1 MNQQKLRSATSWV
14 QEGDVN
20 RKFTNPMT
28 NWESLT
34 VAQLKE
40 ECNIRGLKIGG
51 KKADLVARL
60 GDYSTQNDVLEA
72 EIADDFEPSGGEGI
86 VERIKQLPVSILA
99 VIGIMLIGTMGGAV
113 LYGEDLVEWI
123 QGEPD
128 YQLIEFDSTSAR
140 GYAQSLV
147 DLGHPEWE
155 GRMSGT
161 IEEHNTA
168 EFIKANFS
176 SMGIPSTI
184 EDFDVPMFVI
194 DEEPELGICQAG
206 DVGETFPAFACGATD
221 INADFI
227 NFEHRSDFVLQGY
240 SGSSFIRY
248 VDDIDV
254 VDLGTGNETAD
265 WTSGAGAVVLIHMT
279 EETESNTALFKRAS
293 ENDVEGL
300 ILINERQNCDDLVS
314 GDCVPY
320 FKTVDISAIDNI
332 PINMGFIMVSQ
343 SVGQT
348 LIDNVINQDGR
359 LQFMTYVEN
368 AGEATVKVPCGIIQG
383 ESDSLIIIGAHHDT
397 VYMAQG
403 AVDDSSGTA
412 TVLEMAR
419 QFGLIESQMG
429 KPKHTIYFCT
439 WGGEEEGLFGSTAW
453 VDKHRNNLYENLRL
467 YINLDMNHVDAER
480 NSGVTLVGNDKS
492 EVNHIRGISKKF
504 QQQYPELADRYNI
517 EVRKLANTEMP
528 NNSDHAPF
536 VYNIDEDD
544 SDGKQYGRAV
554 VCYGSGSE
562 EYHTYLDNMDRFN
575 EESLAVSGII
585 YGSLVYYLAYGD

>member
-1 MNQQKLRSATSWV
+1 
-14 QEGDVN
+14 
-20 RKFTNPMT
+20 MT
-28 NWESLT
+28 NWDSLT

-40 ECNIRGLKIGG
+40 ECKKRGLASGG
-51 KKADLVARL
+51 KKAELVARL
-60 GDYSTQNDVLEA
+60 EDYSTEDAVLDA
-72 EIADDFEPSGGEGI
+72 EMVDDSVSFSTQLI
-86 VERIKQLPVSILA
+86 IQRAKQLPVSVLA
-99 VIGIMLIGTMGGAV
+99 VIGIVLIGTMGGAV
-113 LYGEDLVEWI
+113 LYGDDVIDWI

-128 YQLIEFDSTSAR
+128 YQLIEFDPTSAR
-140 GYAQSLV
+140 GFAQSLV

-161 IEEHNTA
+161 VEEHNTA
-168 EFIKANFS
+168 EFIKSNFTT
-176 SMGIPSTI
+176 MGIPSTV

-194 DEEPELGICQAG
+194 DEEPELGICHAG
-206 DVGETFPAFACGATD
+206 DVGQTFPAFACGETD
-221 INADFI
+221 VNADFI
-227 NFEHRSDFVLQGY
+227 NFNHRSDFVLQGY
-240 SGSSFIRY
+240 SGSAFIRY
-248 VDDIDV
+248 VDNIDV
-254 VDLGTGNETAD
+254 IDLGTGNESAD
-265 WTSGAGAVVLIHMT
+265 WASAAGAVVLIHMT
-279 EETESNTALFKRAS
+279 DETESNTPLFKRAS

-320 FKTVDISAIDNI
+320 FKSVDISSIDNI
-332 PINMGFIMVSQ
+332 PIDMGFIMVSK

-348 LIDNVINQDGR
+348 IIDNVINQDGR
-359 LQFMTYVEN
+359 LQFLTYVEN

-403 AVDDSSGTA
+403 AVDDTSGTA

-429 KPKHTIYFCT
+429 TPKHTIYFCT

-480 NSGVTLVGNDKS
+480 NSGVTLFGNHNTD
-492 EVNHIRGISKKF
+492 VNHIRGISEKF
-504 QQQYPELADRYNI
+504 KQQYPELADRYNI
-517 EVRKLANTEMP
+517 EVRKLGNTDMP
-528 NNSDHAPF
+528 YNSDHAPF
-536 VYNIDEDD
+536 VYNIDEDEA
-544 SDGKQYGRAV
+544 DGKQYGRAV
-554 VCYGSGSE
+554 VCYGSGSS

-585 YGSLVYYLAYGD
+585 YGSLVYYLDYVD

>member
-1 MNQQKLRSATSWV
+1 
-14 QEGDVN
+14 
-20 RKFTNPMT
+20 MT

-40 ECNIRGLKIGG
+40 ECKSRGLSVGG
-51 KKADLVARL
+51 KKADLVSRIEEHAI
-60 GDYSTQNDVLEA
+60 SNDFLEA
-72 EIADDFEPSGGEGI
+72 EITEDSAMQSGRSMIGR
-86 VERIKQLPVSILA
+86 VKQLPVSVLA
-99 VIGIMLIGTMGGAV
+99 VIGIMLLGTMGGAL
-113 LYGEDLVEWI
+113 LYGDDVIEWI

-128 YQLIEFDSTSAR
+128 YQLIEFDATSAR

-168 EFIKANFS
+168 DFIKANFT
-176 SMGIPSTI
+176 SMGIPSTL

-194 DEEPELGICQAG
+194 DDEPELGICHAG
-206 DVGETFPAFACGATD
+206 DIGQTLPAFACGATD
-221 INADFI
+221 VNADFI
-227 NFEHRSDFVLQGY
+227 TFEHRSDFVLQGY

-254 VDLGTGNETAD
+254 VDLGTGNESAD
-265 WTSGAGAVVLIHMT
+265 WATGAGSVVLVHMT
-279 EETESNTALFKRAS
+279 QDTESNTALFKRAS

-300 ILINERQNCDDLVS
+300 ILINERRNCDDLVS
-314 GDCVPY
+314 GDCIPY
-320 FKTVDISAIDNI
+320 FKSVDISAIDNI

-343 SVGQT
+343 SVGQVI
-348 LIDNVINQDGR
+348 IDNVINQDGR

-368 AGEATVKVPCGIIQG
+368 AGEATIKVPCGIIQG
-383 ESDSLIIIGAHHDT
+383 ESDSMIIIGEHHDT
-397 VYMAQG
+397 VYMSQG

-419 QFGLIESQMG
+419 QFGLIESQLG
-429 KPKHTIYFCT
+429 TPKHTIYFCT

-453 VDKHRNNLYENLRL
+453 VDKHRNNLYDNLRL

-480 NSGVTLVGNDKS
+480 NSGVTLFGNHNTDVS
-492 EVNHIRGISKKF
+492 HIRGISEKF
-504 QQQYPELADRYNI
+504 KQEYPVLADRYNI
-517 EVRKLANTEMP
+517 QVRKLDDTEMP
-528 NNSDHAPF
+528 YNSDHAPF
-536 VYNIDEDD
+536 VYNIDEDN

-554 VCYGSGSE
+554 VCYGSGSM

>member
-1 MNQQKLRSATSWV
+1 
-14 QEGDVN
+14 
-20 RKFTNPMT
+20 MT
-28 NWESLT
+28 NWQSLT

-40 ECNIRGLKIGG
+40 ECKSRGLSVGG
-51 KKADLVARL
+51 KKADLVSRIEEHAI
-60 GDYSTQNDVLEA
+60 SNDFLEA
-72 EIADDFEPSGGEGI
+72 EITEDSAMQSGRSMTGR
-86 VERIKQLPVSILA
+86 VKQLPVSVLA
-99 VIGIMLIGTMGGAV
+99 VIGIMLLGTMGGAL
-113 LYGEDLVEWI
+113 LYGDDVIEWI

-128 YQLIEFDSTSAR
+128 YQLIEFDVTSAR

-168 EFIKANFS
+168 DFIKANFT
-176 SMGIPSTI
+176 SMGIPSTL

-194 DEEPELGICQAG
+194 DDEPELGICHAG
-206 DVGETFPAFACGATD
+206 DVGQTLPAFACGATD
-221 INADFI
+221 VNADFI
-227 NFEHRSDFVLQGY
+227 TFEHRSDFVLQGY

-254 VDLGTGNETAD
+254 VDLGTGNESAD
-265 WTSGAGAVVLIHMT
+265 WATGAGSVVLVHMT
-279 EETESNTALFKRAS
+279 QDTESNTALFKRAS

-314 GDCVPY
+314 GDCIPY
-320 FKTVDISAIDNI
+320 FKSVDISAIDNI

-343 SVGQT
+343 SVGQVI
-348 LIDNVINQDGR
+348 IDNVINQDGR

-368 AGEATVKVPCGIIQG
+368 AGEATIKVPCGIIQG
-383 ESDSLIIIGAHHDT
+383 ESDSMIIIGAHHDT
-397 VYMAQG
+397 VYMSQG

-419 QFGLIESQMG
+419 QFGLIESQLG
-429 KPKHTIYFCT
+429 TPKHTIYFCT

-453 VDKHRNNLYENLRL
+453 VDKHRNNLYDNLRL

-480 NSGVTLVGNDKS
+480 NFGVTLFGNHNTDVS
-492 EVNHIRGISKKF
+492 HIRGISEKF
-504 QQQYPELADRYNI
+504 KQEYPELADRYNI
-517 EVRKLANTEMP
+517 QVRKLDDTEMP
-528 NNSDHAPF
+528 YNSDHAPF

-554 VCYGSGSE
+554 VCYGSGSM

>member
-1 MNQQKLRSATSWV
+1 
-14 QEGDVN
+14 
-20 RKFTNPMT
+20 MT

-40 ECNIRGLKIGG
+40 ECKSRGLSVGG
-51 KKADLVARL
+51 KKADLVSRIEEHAI
-60 GDYSTQNDVLEA
+60 SNDFLEA
-72 EIADDFEPSGGEGI
+72 EITEDSAMQSGRSMIGR
-86 VERIKQLPVSILA
+86 VKQLPVSVLA
-99 VIGIMLIGTMGGAV
+99 VIGIMLLGTTGGAL
-113 LYGEDLVEWI
+113 LYGDDVIEWI

-128 YQLIEFDSTSAR
+128 YQLIEFDATSAR
-140 GYAQSLV
+140 GFAQSLV

-168 EFIKANFS
+168 DFIKANFT
-176 SMGIPSTI
+176 SMGIPSTL

-194 DEEPELGICQAG
+194 DDEPELGICHAG
-206 DVGETFPAFACGATD
+206 DIGQTLPAFACGATD
-221 INADFI
+221 VNADFI
-227 NFEHRSDFVLQGY
+227 TFEHRSDFVLQGY

-254 VDLGTGNETAD
+254 VDLGTGNESAD
-265 WTSGAGAVVLIHMT
+265 WATGAGSVVLVHMT
-279 EETESNTALFKRAS
+279 QDTESNTALFKRAS

-314 GDCVPY
+314 GDCIPY
-320 FKTVDISAIDNI
+320 FKSVDISAIDNI

-343 SVGQT
+343 SVGQVI
-348 LIDNVINQDGR
+348 IDNVINQDGR

-368 AGEATVKVPCGIIQG
+368 AGEATIKVPCGIIQG
-383 ESDSLIIIGAHHDT
+383 ESDSMIIIGAHHDT
-397 VYMAQG
+397 VYMSQG

-419 QFGLIESQMG
+419 QFGLIESQLG
-429 KPKHTIYFCT
+429 TPKHTIYFCT

-453 VDKHRNNLYENLRL
+453 VDKHRNNLYDNLRL

-480 NSGVTLVGNDKS
+480 NSGVTLFGNHNTDVS
-492 EVNHIRGISKKF
+492 HIRGISEKF
-504 QQQYPELADRYNI
+504 KQEYPELADRYNI
-517 EVRKLANTEMP
+517 QVRKLDDKEMP
-528 NNSDHAPF
+528 YNSDHAPF

-554 VCYGSGSE
+554 VCYGSGSM

>member
-1 MNQQKLRSATSWV
+1 MNLR
-14 QEGDVN
+14 
-20 RKFTNPMT
+20 NPMT
-28 NWESLT
+28 NWGSLT

-40 ECNIRGLKIGG
+40 ECKNRGLAVGG
-51 KKADLVARL
+51 KKVDLVARL
-60 GDYSTQNDVLEA
+60 EGFSAQDGVLDA
-72 EIADDFEPSGGEGI
+72 EMVDDSGSFSRQGF
-86 VERIKQLPVSILA
+86 VERLKQLPVSVLA
-99 VIGIMLIGTMGGAV
+99 VIGIMLIGTMGSAV
-113 LYGEDLVEWI
+113 LYGDDVIDWI

-128 YQLIEFDSTSAR
+128 YQLIDFNSTSAR
-140 GYAQSLV
+140 GFAESLV

-168 EFIKANFS
+168 EFIKSNFS

-194 DEEPELGICQAG
+194 DEEPELGICHAG
-206 DVGETFPAFACGATD
+206 DVGETFPAFACGTTD

-240 SGSSFIRY
+240 SGSAFIRY

-254 VDLGTGNETAD
+254 VDMGNGNESAD
-265 WTSGAGAVVLIHMT
+265 WASGAGAVVLIHMT

-300 ILINERQNCDDLVS
+300 ILINERQNCDNLVS

-320 FKTVDISAIDNI
+320 FKSVDISAIDNI
-332 PINMGFIMVSQ
+332 PINMGFIMVSK
-343 SVGQT
+343 SVGET
-348 LIDNVINQDGR
+348 IIDNVINQDGR
-359 LQFMTYVEN
+359 LELLTYVEN
-368 AGEATVKVPCGIIQG
+368 TGEATVKVPCGIIQG

-403 AVDDSSGTA
+403 AVDDTSGTA

-429 KPKHTIYFCT
+429 TPKHTIYFCT

-453 VDKHRNNLYENLRL
+453 VDKHRKNLYENLLL

-480 NSGVTLVGNDKS
+480 NSGVTLFGNHNTD
-492 EVNHIRGISKKF
+492 VNHIRGISDKF
-504 QQQYPELADRYNI
+504 KQQHPELADRYNI
-517 EVRKLANTEMP
+517 EIRKLGNTEMP
-528 NNSDHAPF
+528 YNSDHAPF

-544 SDGKQYGRAV
+544 SDGKKYGKAV

-562 EYHTYLDNMDRFN
+562 EYHTYLDNMNRFN
-575 EESLAVSGII
+575 EESLAISGII
-585 YGSLVYYLAYGD
+585 YGSLVYYLAYGG

>member
-1 MNQQKLRSATSWV
+1 
-14 QEGDVN
+14 
-20 RKFTNPMT
+20 MT
-28 NWESLT
+28 NWQSLT

-40 ECNIRGLKIGG
+40 ECKSRGLSVGG
-51 KKADLVARL
+51 KKADLVSRIEEHAI
-60 GDYSTQNDVLEA
+60 SNDFLEA
-72 EIADDFEPSGGEGI
+72 EITEDSAMQSGRSMIGR
-86 VERIKQLPVSILA
+86 VKQLPVSVLA
-99 VIGIMLIGTMGGAV
+99 VIGIMLLGTMGGAL
-113 LYGEDLVEWI
+113 LYGDDVIEWI

-128 YQLIEFDSTSAR
+128 YQLIEFDATSAR
-140 GYAQSLV
+140 GFAQSLV

-168 EFIKANFS
+168 DFIKANFT
-176 SMGIPSTI
+176 SMGIPSTL

-194 DEEPELGICQAG
+194 DDEPELGICHAG
-206 DVGETFPAFACGATD
+206 DVGQTLPAFACGATD
-221 INADFI
+221 VNADFI
-227 NFEHRSDFVLQGY
+227 TFEHRSDFVLQGY

-254 VDLGTGNETAD
+254 VDLGTGNESAD
-265 WTSGAGAVVLIHMT
+265 WATGAGSVVLVHMT
-279 EETESNTALFKRAS
+279 QDTESNTALFKRAS

-300 ILINERQNCDDLVS
+300 ILINERQNCDELVS
-314 GDCVPY
+314 GDCIPY
-320 FKTVDISAIDNI
+320 FKSVDISAIDNI

-343 SVGQT
+343 SVGQVI
-348 LIDNVINQDGR
+348 IDNVINQDGR

-368 AGEATVKVPCGIIQG
+368 AGEATIKVPCGIIQG
-383 ESDSLIIIGAHHDT
+383 ESDSMIIIGAHHDT
-397 VYMAQG
+397 VYMSQG

-419 QFGLIESQMG
+419 QFGLIESQLG
-429 KPKHTIYFCT
+429 TPKHTIYFCT

-453 VDKHRNNLYENLRL
+453 VDKHRNNLYDNLRL

-480 NSGVTLVGNDKS
+480 NSGVTLFGNHNTDVS
-492 EVNHIRGISKKF
+492 HIRGISEKF
-504 QQQYPELADRYNI
+504 KQEYPELADRYNI
-517 EVRKLANTEMP
+517 QVRKLDDTEMP
-528 NNSDHAPF
+528 YNSDHAPF

-554 VCYGSGSE
+554 VCYGSGSM

>member
-1 MNQQKLRSATSWV
+1 
-14 QEGDVN
+14 
-20 RKFTNPMT
+20 MT

-40 ECNIRGLKIGG
+40 ECKSRGLSVGG
-51 KKADLVARL
+51 KKADLVSRIEEHTI
-60 GDYSTQNDVLEA
+60 SNDFLEA
-72 EIADDFEPSGGEGI
+72 EITKDSAMQSGRSMIGR
-86 VERIKQLPVSILA
+86 VKQLPVSVLA
-99 VIGIMLIGTMGGAV
+99 VIGIMLLGTMGGGL
-113 LYGEDLVEWI
+113 LYGDDINEWI

-128 YQLIEFDSTSAR
+128 YQLIEFDAMSAR

-168 EFIKANFS
+168 DFIKANFT
-176 SMGIPSTI
+176 SMGIPSTL

-194 DEEPELGICQAG
+194 DDEPELGICHAG
-206 DVGETFPAFACGATD
+206 DVGQTLPAFACGATD
-221 INADFI
+221 VNADFI
-227 NFEHRSDFVLQGY
+227 TFEHRSDFVLQGY

-254 VDLGTGNETAD
+254 VDLGIGNESAD
-265 WTSGAGAVVLIHMT
+265 WATGAGSVVLVHMT
-279 EETESNTALFKRAS
+279 QDTESNTALFKRAS

-314 GDCVPY
+314 GDCIPY
-320 FKTVDISAIDNI
+320 FKSVDISAIDNI
-332 PINMGFIMVSQ
+332 PINLGFIMVSQ
-343 SVGQT
+343 SVGQVI
-348 LIDNVINQDGR
+348 IDNVINQDGR

-368 AGEATVKVPCGIIQG
+368 AGEATIKVPCGIIQG
-383 ESDSLIIIGAHHDT
+383 ESDSMIIIGAHHDT
-397 VYMAQG
+397 VYMSQG

-419 QFGLIESQMG
+419 QFGLIESQLG
-429 KPKHTIYFCT
+429 TPKHTIYFCT

-453 VDKHRNNLYENLRL
+453 VDKHRNNLYDNLRL

-480 NSGVTLVGNDKS
+480 NSGVTLFGNHNTDVS
-492 EVNHIRGISKKF
+492 HIRGISEKF
-504 QQQYPELADRYNI
+504 KQEYPELADRYNI
-517 EVRKLANTEMP
+517 QVRKLDDTEMP
-528 NNSDHAPF
+528 YNSDHAPF

-544 SDGKQYGRAV
+544 SDGQQYGRAV
-554 VCYGSGSE
+554 VCYGSGSM

>member
-1 MNQQKLRSATSWV
+1 
-14 QEGDVN
+14 
-20 RKFTNPMT
+20 MT

-34 VAQLKE
+34 VAQLKQ
-40 ECNIRGLKIGG
+40 ECKSRGLSVGG
-51 KKADLVARL
+51 KKTDLVARL
-60 GDYSTQNDVLEA
+60 EEHTIPNDVLDA
-72 EIADDFEPSGGEGI
+72 EIADDSSPHNTRSILGR
-86 VERIKQLPVSILA
+86 VKQLPVSVLA
-99 VIGIMLIGTMGGAV
+99 VIGIMLIGTMGGGL
-113 LYGEDLVEWI
+113 LYGDDVIDWI

-128 YQLIEFDSTSAR
+128 YQLIEFDPTSAR

-147 DLGHPEWE
+147 NLGHPEWE

-168 EFIKANFS
+168 DFIKANFT

-194 DEEPELGICQAG
+194 DDEPELGICHAG
-206 DVGETFPAFACGATD
+206 DVGQTLPAFACGATD
-221 INADFI
+221 VNADFI

-254 VDLGTGNETAD
+254 VDLGTGNESAD
-265 WTSGAGAVVLIHMT
+265 WNTGAGSVVLIHMT

-300 ILINERQNCDDLVS
+300 ILINERQNCDELVS
-314 GDCVPY
+314 GDCIPY
-320 FKTVDISAIDNI
+320 FKSVDISTINNI
-332 PINMGFIMVSQ
+332 PIDMGFIMVSQ
-343 SVGQT
+343 SVGEII
-348 LIDNVINQDGR
+348 IDNVINQDGR

-429 KPKHTIYFCT
+429 TPKHTIYFCT

-480 NSGVTLVGNDKS
+480 NSGVTLFGNHNTDVS
-492 EVNHIRGISKKF
+492 HIRGISEKF
-504 QQQYPELADRYNI
+504 KQQYPDLANRYKI
-517 EVRKLANTEMP
+517 QVRKLDDTDMP
-528 NNSDHAPF
+528 YNSDHAPF
-536 VYNIDEDD
+536 VYNIDEDE

-554 VCYGSGSE
+554 VCYGSGST

>member
-1 MNQQKLRSATSWV
+1 
-14 QEGDVN
+14 
-20 RKFTNPMT
+20 MT

-40 ECNIRGLKIGG
+40 ECKSRGLSVGG
-51 KKADLVARL
+51 KKADLVSRIEEHAI
-60 GDYSTQNDVLEA
+60 SNDFLEA
-72 EIADDFEPSGGEGI
+72 EITEDSAMQSGRSMIGR
-86 VERIKQLPVSILA
+86 VKQLPVSVLA
-99 VIGIMLIGTMGGAV
+99 VIGIMLLGTMGGAL
-113 LYGEDLVEWI
+113 LYGDDVIEWI

-128 YQLIEFDSTSAR
+128 YQLIEFDATSAR

-168 EFIKANFS
+168 DFIKANFT
-176 SMGIPSTI
+176 SMGIPSTL

-194 DEEPELGICQAG
+194 DDEPELGICHAG
-206 DVGETFPAFACGATD
+206 DIGQTLPAFACGATD
-221 INADFI
+221 VNADFI
-227 NFEHRSDFVLQGY
+227 TFEHRSDFVLQGY

-254 VDLGTGNETAD
+254 VDLGTGNESAD
-265 WTSGAGAVVLIHMT
+265 WDTGAGSVVLVHMT
-279 EETESNTALFKRAS
+279 QDTESNTALFKRAS

-300 ILINERQNCDDLVS
+300 ILINEKQNCDDLVS
-314 GDCVPY
+314 GDCIPY
-320 FKTVDISAIDNI
+320 FKSVDISAIDNI

-343 SVGQT
+343 SVGQVI
-348 LIDNVINQDGR
+348 IDNVINQDGR

-368 AGEATVKVPCGIIQG
+368 AGEATIKVPCGIIQG
-383 ESDSLIIIGAHHDT
+383 ESDSMIIIGAHHDT
-397 VYMAQG
+397 VYMSQG

-419 QFGLIESQMG
+419 QFGLIESQLG
-429 KPKHTIYFCT
+429 TPKHTIYFCT

-453 VDKHRNNLYENLRL
+453 VDKHRNNLYDNLRL

-480 NSGVTLVGNDKS
+480 NSGVTLFGNHNTDVS
-492 EVNHIRGISKKF
+492 HIRGISEKF
-504 QQQYPELADRYNI
+504 KQEYPELADRYNI
-517 EVRKLANTEMP
+517 QVRKLDDTEMP
-528 NNSDHAPF
+528 YNSDHAPF
-536 VYNIDEDD
+536 VYNIDEDN

-554 VCYGSGSE
+554 VCYGSGSM

>member
-1 MNQQKLRSATSWV
+1 
-14 QEGDVN
+14 
-20 RKFTNPMT
+20 MT
-28 NWESLT
+28 NWDSLH

-40 ECNIRGLKIGG
+40 ECKKRGLASGG
-51 KKADLVARL
+51 KKAELVARL
-60 GDYSTQNDVLEA
+60 EDYSTEDAVLDA
-72 EIADDFEPSGGEGI
+72 EMVDDSVSFSTQLI
-86 VERIKQLPVSILA
+86 IQRAKQLPVSVLA
-99 VIGIMLIGTMGGAV
+99 VIGIVLIGTMGGAV
-113 LYGEDLVEWI
+113 LYGDDVIDWI

-128 YQLIEFDSTSAR
+128 YQLIEFDPTSAR
-140 GYAQSLV
+140 GFAQSLV

-161 IEEHNTA
+161 VEEHNTA
-168 EFIKANFS
+168 EFIKSNFTT
-176 SMGIPSTI
+176 MGIPSTV

-194 DEEPELGICQAG
+194 DEEPELGICHAG
-206 DVGETFPAFACGATD
+206 DVGQTFPAFACGATD
-221 INADFI
+221 VNADFI
-227 NFEHRSDFVLQGY
+227 NFNHRSDVVLQGY
-240 SGSSFIRY
+240 SGSAFIRY
-248 VDDIDV
+248 VDNIDV
-254 VDLGTGNETAD
+254 IDLGTGNESAD
-265 WTSGAGAVVLIHMT
+265 WASAAGAVVLIHMT
-279 EETESNTALFKRAS
+279 DETESNTPLFKRAS

-320 FKTVDISAIDNI
+320 FKSVDISSIDNI
-332 PINMGFIMVSQ
+332 PIDMGFIMVSK

-348 LIDNVINQDGR
+348 IIDNVINQDGR
-359 LQFMTYVEN
+359 LQFLTYVEN

-403 AVDDSSGTA
+403 AVDDTSGTA

-429 KPKHTIYFCT
+429 TPKHTIYFCT

-480 NSGVTLVGNDKS
+480 NSGVTLFGNHNTD
-492 EVNHIRGISKKF
+492 VNHIRGISEKF
-504 QQQYPELADRYNI
+504 KQQYPELADRYNI
-517 EVRKLANTEMP
+517 EVRKLGNTDMP
-528 NNSDHAPF
+528 YNSDHAPF
-536 VYNIDEDD
+536 VYNIDEDEA
-544 SDGKQYGRAV
+544 DGKQYGRAV
-554 VCYGSGSE
+554 VCYGSGSS

>member
-1 MNQQKLRSATSWV
+1 
-14 QEGDVN
+14 
-20 RKFTNPMT
+20 MT

-40 ECNIRGLKIGG
+40 ECKSRGLSVGG
-51 KKADLVARL
+51 KKADLVSRIEEHAI
-60 GDYSTQNDVLEA
+60 SNDILEA
-72 EIADDFEPSGGEGI
+72 EITEDSAMQSGRSMIGR
-86 VERIKQLPVSILA
+86 VKQLPVSVLA
-99 VIGIMLIGTMGGAV
+99 VIGIMLLGTMGGAL
-113 LYGEDLVEWI
+113 LYGDDVIEWI

-128 YQLIEFDSTSAR
+128 YQLIEFDTTSAR

-168 EFIKANFS
+168 DFIKANFT
-176 SMGIPSTI
+176 SMGIPSTL

-194 DEEPELGICQAG
+194 DDEPELGICHAG
-206 DVGETFPAFACGATD
+206 DIGQTLPAFACGATD
-221 INADFI
+221 VNADFI
-227 NFEHRSDFVLQGY
+227 TFEHRSDFVLQGY

-254 VDLGTGNETAD
+254 VDLGTGNESAD
-265 WTSGAGAVVLIHMT
+265 WATGAGSVVLVHMT
-279 EETESNTALFKRAS
+279 QDTESNTALFKRAS

-314 GDCVPY
+314 GDCIPY
-320 FKTVDISAIDNI
+320 FKSVDISAIDNI

-343 SVGQT
+343 SVGQVI
-348 LIDNVINQDGR
+348 IDNVINQDGR

-368 AGEATVKVPCGIIQG
+368 AGEATIKVPCGIIQG
-383 ESDSLIIIGAHHDT
+383 ESDSMIIIGAHHDT
-397 VYMAQG
+397 VYMSQG

-419 QFGLIESQMG
+419 QFGLIESQLG
-429 KPKHTIYFCT
+429 TPKHTIYFCT

-453 VDKHRNNLYENLRL
+453 VDKHRNNLYDNLRL

-480 NSGVTLVGNDKS
+480 NSGVTLFGNHNTDVS
-492 EVNHIRGISKKF
+492 HIRGISEKF
-504 QQQYPELADRYNI
+504 KQEYPELADRYNI
-517 EVRKLANTEMP
+517 QVRKLDDTEMP
-528 NNSDHAPF
+528 YNSDHAPF

-554 VCYGSGSE
+554 VCYGSGSM

>member
-1 MNQQKLRSATSWV
+1 
-14 QEGDVN
+14 
-20 RKFTNPMT
+20 MT

-40 ECNIRGLKIGG
+40 ECKSRGLSVGG
-51 KKADLVARL
+51 KKADLVSRIEEHAI
-60 GDYSTQNDVLEA
+60 SNDFLEA
-72 EIADDFEPSGGEGI
+72 EITEDSAMQSGRSMIGR
-86 VERIKQLPVSILA
+86 VKQLPVSVLA
-99 VIGIMLIGTMGGAV
+99 VIGIMLLGTMGGAL
-113 LYGEDLVEWI
+113 LYGDDVIEWI

-128 YQLIEFDSTSAR
+128 YQLIEFDATSAR

-168 EFIKANFS
+168 DFIKANFT
-176 SMGIPSTI
+176 SMGIPSTL

-194 DEEPELGICQAG
+194 DDEPELGICHAG
-206 DVGETFPAFACGATD
+206 DVGQTLPAFACGATD
-221 INADFI
+221 VNADFI
-227 NFEHRSDFVLQGY
+227 TFEHRSDFVLQGY

-254 VDLGTGNETAD
+254 VDLGTGNESAD
-265 WTSGAGAVVLIHMT
+265 WATGAGSVVLVHMT
-279 EETESNTALFKRAS
+279 QDTESNTALFKRAS

-314 GDCVPY
+314 GDCIPY
-320 FKTVDISAIDNI
+320 FKSVDISAIDNI

-343 SVGQT
+343 SVGQVI
-348 LIDNVINQDGR
+348 IDNVINQDGR

-368 AGEATVKVPCGIIQG
+368 AGEATIKVPCGIIQG
-383 ESDSLIIIGAHHDT
+383 ESDSMIIIGAHHDT
-397 VYMAQG
+397 VYMSQG

-419 QFGLIESQMG
+419 QFGLIESQLG
-429 KPKHTIYFCT
+429 TPKHTIYFCT

-453 VDKHRNNLYENLRL
+453 VDKHRNNLYDNLRL

-480 NSGVTLVGNDKS
+480 NSGVTLFGNHNTDVS
-492 EVNHIRGISKKF
+492 HIRGISEKF
-504 QQQYPELADRYNI
+504 KQEYPELADRYNI
-517 EVRKLANTEMP
+517 QVRKLDDTEMP
-528 NNSDHAPF
+528 YNSDHAPF

-554 VCYGSGSE
+554 VCYGSGSM

>member
-1 MNQQKLRSATSWV
+1 
-14 QEGDVN
+14 
-20 RKFTNPMT
+20 MT

-40 ECNIRGLKIGG
+40 ECKSRGLSVGG
-51 KKADLVARL
+51 KKADLVSRIEEHAI
-60 GDYSTQNDVLEA
+60 SNDFLEA
-72 EIADDFEPSGGEGI
+72 EITEDSAMQSGRSMIGR
-86 VERIKQLPVSILA
+86 VKQLPVSVLA
-99 VIGIMLIGTMGGAV
+99 VIGIMLLGTMGGAL
-113 LYGEDLVEWI
+113 LYGDDVIEWI

-128 YQLIEFDSTSAR
+128 YQLIEFDATSAR

-168 EFIKANFS
+168 DFIKANFT
-176 SMGIPSTI
+176 SMGIPSTL

-194 DEEPELGICQAG
+194 DDEPELGICHAG
-206 DVGETFPAFACGATD
+206 DIGQTLPAFACGATD
-221 INADFI
+221 VNADFI
-227 NFEHRSDFVLQGY
+227 TFEHRSDFVLQGY

-254 VDLGTGNETAD
+254 VDLGTGNESAD
-265 WTSGAGAVVLIHMT
+265 WATGAGSVVLVHMT
-279 EETESNTALFKRAS
+279 QDTESNTALFKRAS

-300 ILINERQNCDDLVS
+300 ILINEKQNCDDLVS
-314 GDCVPY
+314 GDCIPY
-320 FKTVDISAIDNI
+320 FKSVDISAIDNI

-343 SVGQT
+343 SVGQVI
-348 LIDNVINQDGR
+348 IDNVINQDGR

-368 AGEATVKVPCGIIQG
+368 AGEATIKVPCGIIQG
-383 ESDSLIIIGAHHDT
+383 ESDSMIIIGAHHDT
-397 VYMAQG
+397 VYMSQG

-419 QFGLIESQMG
+419 QFGLIESQLG
-429 KPKHTIYFCT
+429 TPKHTIYFCT

-453 VDKHRNNLYENLRL
+453 VDKHRNNLYDNLRL

-480 NSGVTLVGNDKS
+480 NSGVTLFGNHNTDVS
-492 EVNHIRGISKKF
+492 HIRGISEKF
-504 QQQYPELADRYNI
+504 KQEYPELADRYNI
-517 EVRKLANTEMP
+517 QVRKLDDTEMP
-528 NNSDHAPF
+528 YNSDHAPF
-536 VYNIDEDD
+536 VYNIDEDE
-544 SDGKQYGRAV
+544 SDGKQYGKAV
-554 VCYGSGSE
+554 VCYGSGSM

>member
-1 MNQQKLRSATSWV
+1 
-14 QEGDVN
+14 
-20 RKFTNPMT
+20 MT

-40 ECNIRGLKIGG
+40 ECKSRGLSVGG
-51 KKADLVARL
+51 KKADLVSRIEEHAI
-60 GDYSTQNDVLEA
+60 SNDFLEA
-72 EIADDFEPSGGEGI
+72 EITEDSAMQSGRSMIGR
-86 VERIKQLPVSILA
+86 VKQLPVSVLA
-99 VIGIMLIGTMGGAV
+99 VIGIMLLGTTGGAL
-113 LYGEDLVEWI
+113 LYGDDVIEWI

-128 YQLIEFDSTSAR
+128 YQLIEFDATSAR
-140 GYAQSLV
+140 GFAQSLV

-168 EFIKANFS
+168 DFIKANFT
-176 SMGIPSTI
+176 SMGIPSTL

-194 DEEPELGICQAG
+194 DDEPELSICHAG
-206 DVGETFPAFACGATD
+206 DVGQTLPAFACGATD
-221 INADFI
+221 VNADFI
-227 NFEHRSDFVLQGY
+227 TFEHRSDFVLQGY

-254 VDLGTGNETAD
+254 VDLGTGNESAD
-265 WTSGAGAVVLIHMT
+265 WATGAGSVVLVHMT
-279 EETESNTALFKRAS
+279 QDTESNTALFKRAS

-314 GDCVPY
+314 GDCIPY
-320 FKTVDISAIDNI
+320 FKSVDISAIDNI

-343 SVGQT
+343 SVGQVI
-348 LIDNVINQDGR
+348 IDNVINQDGR

-368 AGEATVKVPCGIIQG
+368 AGEATIKVPCGIIQG
-383 ESDSLIIIGAHHDT
+383 ESDSMIIIGAHHDT
-397 VYMAQG
+397 VYMSQG

-419 QFGLIESQMG
+419 QFGLIESQLG
-429 KPKHTIYFCT
+429 TPKHTIYFCT

-453 VDKHRNNLYENLRL
+453 VDKHRNNLYDNLRL

-480 NSGVTLVGNDKS
+480 NSGVTLFGNHNTDVS
-492 EVNHIRGISKKF
+492 HIRGISEKF
-504 QQQYPELADRYNI
+504 KQEYPELADRYNI
-517 EVRKLANTEMP
+517 QVRKLEDKEMP
-528 NNSDHAPF
+528 YNSDHAPF

-544 SDGKQYGRAV
+544 SDGKKYGRAV
-554 VCYGSGSE
+554 VCYGSGSM

>member
-1 MNQQKLRSATSWV
+1 
-14 QEGDVN
+14 
-20 RKFTNPMT
+20 MT

-34 VAQLKE
+34 VAQLKQ
-40 ECNIRGLKIGG
+40 ECKSRGLSVGG
-51 KKADLVARL
+51 KKTDLVARL
-60 GDYSTQNDVLEA
+60 EEHTIPNDVLDA
-72 EIADDFEPSGGEGI
+72 EIADDSSPHNTRSILGR
-86 VERIKQLPVSILA
+86 VKQLPVSVLA
-99 VIGIMLIGTMGGAV
+99 VIGIMLIGTMGGGL
-113 LYGEDLVEWI
+113 LYGDDVIDWI

-128 YQLIEFDSTSAR
+128 YQLIEFDPTSAR

-147 DLGHPEWE
+147 NLGHPEWE

-168 EFIKANFS
+168 DFIKANFT

-194 DEEPELGICQAG
+194 DDEPELGICHAG
-206 DVGETFPAFACGATD
+206 DVGQTLPAFACGATD
-221 INADFI
+221 VNADFI

-254 VDLGTGNETAD
+254 VDLGTGNESAD
-265 WTSGAGAVVLIHMT
+265 WNTGAGSVVLIHMT

-300 ILINERQNCDDLVS
+300 ILINERQNCDELVS
-314 GDCVPY
+314 GDCIPY
-320 FKTVDISAIDNI
+320 FKSVDISTINNI
-332 PINMGFIMVSQ
+332 PIDMGFIMVSQ
-343 SVGQT
+343 SVGEII
-348 LIDNVINQDGR
+348 IDNVINQDGR

-429 KPKHTIYFCT
+429 TPKHTIYFCT
-439 WGGEEEGLFGSTAW
+439 WGGEEEGLFGSSAW
-453 VDKHRNNLYENLRL
+453 VTKHRNNLYENLRL

-480 NSGVTLVGNDKS
+480 NSGVTLFGNHNTDVS
-492 EVNHIRGISKKF
+492 HIRGISEKF
-504 QQQYPELADRYNI
+504 KQQYPD
-517 EVRKLANTEMP
+517 LANRYKIQVRELDDTDMP
-528 NNSDHAPF
+528 YNSDHAPF
-536 VYNIDEDD
+536 VYNIDEDE

-554 VCYGSGSE
+554 VCYGSGST

>member
-1 MNQQKLRSATSWV
+1 
-14 QEGDVN
+14 
-20 RKFTNPMT
+20 MT
-28 NWESLT
+28 NWDSLT

-40 ECNIRGLKIGG
+40 ECKKRGLASGG
-51 KKADLVARL
+51 KKAELVARL
-60 GDYSTQNDVLEA
+60 EDYSTEDAVLDA
-72 EIADDFEPSGGEGI
+72 EMVDDSVSFSTQLI
-86 VERIKQLPVSILA
+86 IQRAKQLPVSVLA
-99 VIGIMLIGTMGGAV
+99 VIGIVLIGTMGGAV
-113 LYGEDLVEWI
+113 LYGDDVIDWI

-128 YQLIEFDSTSAR
+128 YQLIEFDPTSAR
-140 GYAQSLV
+140 GFAQSLV

-161 IEEHNTA
+161 VEEHNTA
-168 EFIKANFS
+168 EFIKSNFTT
-176 SMGIPSTI
+176 MGIPSTV

-194 DEEPELGICQAG
+194 DEEPELGICHAG
-206 DVGETFPAFACGATD
+206 DVGQTFPAFACGATD
-221 INADFI
+221 VNADFI
-227 NFEHRSDFVLQGY
+227 NFNHRSDFVLQGY
-240 SGSSFIRY
+240 SGSAFIRY
-248 VDDIDV
+248 VDNIDV
-254 VDLGTGNETAD
+254 IDLGTGNESAD
-265 WTSGAGAVVLIHMT
+265 WASAAGAVVLIHMT
-279 EETESNTALFKRAS
+279 DETESNTPLFKRAS

-320 FKTVDISAIDNI
+320 FKSVDISSIDNI
-332 PINMGFIMVSQ
+332 PIDMGFIMVSK

-348 LIDNVINQDGR
+348 IIDNVINQDGR
-359 LQFMTYVEN
+359 LQFLTYVEN

-403 AVDDSSGTA
+403 AVDDTSGTA

-429 KPKHTIYFCT
+429 TPKHTIYFCT

-480 NSGVTLVGNDKS
+480 NSGVTLFGNHNTD
-492 EVNHIRGISKKF
+492 VNHIRGISEKF
-504 QQQYPELADRYNI
+504 KQQYPELADRYNI
-517 EVRKLANTEMP
+517 EVRKLGNTDMP
-528 NNSDHAPF
+528 YNSDHAPF
-536 VYNIDEDD
+536 VYNIDEDEA
-544 SDGKQYGRAV
+544 DGKQYGRAV
-554 VCYGSGSE
+554 VCYGSGSS
-562 EYHTYLDNMDRFN
+562 EYHIYLDNMDRFN

-585 YGSLVYYLAYGD
+585 YGSLVCYLAYGD

>member
-1 MNQQKLRSATSWV
+1 
-14 QEGDVN
+14 
-20 RKFTNPMT
+20 MT

-34 VAQLKE
+34 VAQLKQ
-40 ECNIRGLKIGG
+40 ECKSRGLSVGG
-51 KKADLVARL
+51 KKTDLVARL
-60 GDYSTQNDVLEA
+60 EEHTIPNDVLDA
-72 EIADDFEPSGGEGI
+72 EIADDSSPHNTRSILGR
-86 VERIKQLPVSILA
+86 VKQLPVSVLA
-99 VIGIMLIGTMGGAV
+99 VIGIMLIGTMGGGL
-113 LYGEDLVEWI
+113 LYGDDVIDWI

-128 YQLIEFDSTSAR
+128 YQLIEFDPTSAR

-147 DLGHPEWE
+147 NLGHPEWE

-168 EFIKANFS
+168 DFIKANFT

-194 DEEPELGICQAG
+194 DDEPELGICHAG
-206 DVGETFPAFACGATD
+206 DVGQTLPAFACGATD
-221 INADFI
+221 VNADFI

-254 VDLGTGNETAD
+254 VDLGTGNESAD
-265 WTSGAGAVVLIHMT
+265 WNTGAGSVVLIHMT

-300 ILINERQNCDDLVS
+300 ILINERQNCDELVS
-314 GDCVPY
+314 GDCIPY
-320 FKTVDISAIDNI
+320 FKSVDISTINNI
-332 PINMGFIMVSQ
+332 PIDMGFIMVSQ
-343 SVGQT
+343 SVGEII
-348 LIDNVINQDGR
+348 IDNVINQDGR

-429 KPKHTIYFCT
+429 TPKHTIYFCT
-439 WGGEEEGLFGSTAW
+439 WGGEEEGLFGSSAW
-453 VDKHRNNLYENLRL
+453 VTKHRNNLYENLRL

-480 NSGVTLVGNDKS
+480 NSGVTLFGNHNTDVS
-492 EVNHIRGISKKF
+492 HIRGISEKF
-504 QQQYPELADRYNI
+504 KQQYPNLADRYNI
-517 EVRKLANTEMP
+517 QVRKLDDTDMP
-528 NNSDHAPF
+528 YNSDHAPF
-536 VYNIDEDD
+536 VYNIDEDE

-554 VCYGSGSE
+554 VCYGSGST

>member
-1 MNQQKLRSATSWV
+1 
-14 QEGDVN
+14 
-20 RKFTNPMT
+20 MT

-34 VAQLKE
+34 VAQLKQ
-40 ECNIRGLKIGG
+40 ECKSRGLSVGG
-51 KKADLVARL
+51 KKTDLVARL
-60 GDYSTQNDVLEA
+60 EEHTIPNDVLDA
-72 EIADDFEPSGGEGI
+72 EIADDSSPHNTRSILGR
-86 VERIKQLPVSILA
+86 VKQLPVSVLA
-99 VIGIMLIGTMGGAV
+99 VIGIMLIGTMGGGL
-113 LYGEDLVEWI
+113 LYGDDVIDWI

-128 YQLIEFDSTSAR
+128 YQLIEFDPTSAR

-147 DLGHPEWE
+147 NLGHPEWE

-168 EFIKANFS
+168 DFIKANFT

-194 DEEPELGICQAG
+194 DDEPELGICHAG
-206 DVGETFPAFACGATD
+206 DVGQTLPAFACGATD
-221 INADFI
+221 VNADFI

-248 VDDIDV
+248 VDDVDV
-254 VDLGTGNETAD
+254 VDLGTGNESAD
-265 WTSGAGAVVLIHMT
+265 WNTGAGSVVLIHMT
-279 EETESNTALFKRAS
+279 EETESNTVLFKRAS

-300 ILINERQNCDDLVS
+300 ILINERQNCDELVS
-314 GDCVPY
+314 GDCIPY
-320 FKTVDISAIDNI
+320 FKSVDISAIDNI
-332 PINMGFIMVSQ
+332 PIDMGFIMVSQ

-348 LIDNVINQDGR
+348 IIDDVINQDGR

-429 KPKHTIYFCT
+429 TPKHTIYFCT

-480 NSGVTLVGNDKS
+480 NSGVTLFGNHNTDVS
-492 EVNHIRGISKKF
+492 HIRGISEKF
-504 QQQYPELADRYNI
+504 KQQYPDLADRYNI
-517 EVRKLANTEMP
+517 QVRKLDDTDMP
-528 NNSDHAPF
+528 YNSDHAPF
-536 VYNIDEDD
+536 VYNIDEDE

-554 VCYGSGSE
+554 VCYGSGST
-562 EYHTYLDNMDRFN
+562 EYHTYLDTMDRFN

-585 YGSLVYYLAYGD
+585 YG

>member
-1 MNQQKLRSATSWV
+1 
-14 QEGDVN
+14 
-20 RKFTNPMT
+20 MT

-40 ECNIRGLKIGG
+40 ECKSRGLSVGG
-51 KKADLVARL
+51 KKADLVSRIEEHAI
-60 GDYSTQNDVLEA
+60 SNDFLEA
-72 EIADDFEPSGGEGI
+72 EITEDSAMQSGRSMIGR
-86 VERIKQLPVSILA
+86 VKQLPVSVLA
-99 VIGIMLIGTMGGAV
+99 VIGIMLLGTMGGAL
-113 LYGEDLVEWI
+113 LYGDDVIEWI

-128 YQLIEFDSTSAR
+128 YQLIEFDATSAR
-140 GYAQSLV
+140 GFAQSLV

-168 EFIKANFS
+168 DFIKANFT
-176 SMGIPSTI
+176 SMGIPSTL
-184 EDFDVPMFVI
+184 EGFDVPMFVI
-194 DEEPELGICQAG
+194 DDEPELGICHAG
-206 DVGETFPAFACGATD
+206 DVGQTLPAFACGATD
-221 INADFI
+221 VNADFI
-227 NFEHRSDFVLQGY
+227 TFEHRSDFVLQGY

-254 VDLGTGNETAD
+254 VDLGTGNESAD
-265 WTSGAGAVVLIHMT
+265 WATGAGSVVLVHMT
-279 EETESNTALFKRAS
+279 QDTESNTALFKRAS

-314 GDCVPY
+314 GDCIPY
-320 FKTVDISAIDNI
+320 FKSVDISAIDNI

-343 SVGQT
+343 SVGQVI
-348 LIDNVINQDGR
+348 IDNVINQDGR

-368 AGEATVKVPCGIIQG
+368 AGEATIKVPCGIIQG
-383 ESDSLIIIGAHHDT
+383 ESDSMIIIGAHHDT
-397 VYMAQG
+397 VYMSQG

-419 QFGLIESQMG
+419 QFGLIESQLG
-429 KPKHTIYFCT
+429 TPKHTIYFCT

-453 VDKHRNNLYENLRL
+453 VDKHRNNLYDNLRL

-480 NSGVTLVGNDKS
+480 NSGVTLFGNHNTDVS
-492 EVNHIRGISKKF
+492 HIRGISEKF
-504 QQQYPELADRYNI
+504 KQEYPELADRYNI
-517 EVRKLANTEMP
+517 QVRKLDDTEMP
-528 NNSDHAPF
+528 YNSDHAPF

-554 VCYGSGSE
+554 VCYGSGSM
-562 EYHTYLDNMDRFN
+562 EYHTYLDNMERFN

>member
-1 MNQQKLRSATSWV
+1 
-14 QEGDVN
+14 
-20 RKFTNPMT
+20 MT

-40 ECNIRGLKIGG
+40 ECKSRGLSVGG
-51 KKADLVARL
+51 KKADLVSRIEEHAI
-60 GDYSTQNDVLEA
+60 SNDFQEA
-72 EIADDFEPSGGEGI
+72 EITEDSAMQSGRSMIGR
-86 VERIKQLPVSILA
+86 VKQLPVSVLA
-99 VIGIMLIGTMGGAV
+99 VIGIMLLGTMGGAL
-113 LYGEDLVEWI
+113 LYGDDVIEWI

-128 YQLIEFDSTSAR
+128 YQLIEFDATSAR
-140 GYAQSLV
+140 GFAQSLV

-168 EFIKANFS
+168 DFIKANFT
-176 SMGIPSTI
+176 SMGIPSTL

-194 DEEPELGICQAG
+194 DDEPELGICHAG
-206 DVGETFPAFACGATD
+206 DVGQTLPAFACGATD
-221 INADFI
+221 VNADFI
-227 NFEHRSDFVLQGY
+227 TFEHRSDFVLQGY

-254 VDLGTGNETAD
+254 VDLGTGNESAD
-265 WTSGAGAVVLIHMT
+265 WATGAGSVVLVHMT
-279 EETESNTALFKRAS
+279 QDTESNTALFKRAS

-314 GDCVPY
+314 GDCIPY
-320 FKTVDISAIDNI
+320 FKSVDISAIDNI

-343 SVGQT
+343 SVGQVI
-348 LIDNVINQDGR
+348 IDNVINQDGR

-368 AGEATVKVPCGIIQG
+368 AGEATIKVPCGIIQG
-383 ESDSLIIIGAHHDT
+383 ESDSMIIIGAHHDT
-397 VYMAQG
+397 VYMSQG

-419 QFGLIESQMG
+419 QFGLIESQLG
-429 KPKHTIYFCT
+429 TPKHTIYFCT

-453 VDKHRNNLYENLRL
+453 VDKHRNNLYDNLRL

-480 NSGVTLVGNDKS
+480 NSGVTLFGNHNTDVS
-492 EVNHIRGISKKF
+492 HIRGISEKF
-504 QQQYPELADRYNI
+504 KQEYPELADRYNI
-517 EVRKLANTEMP
+517 QVRKLDDTEMP
-528 NNSDHAPF
+528 YNSDHAPF

-554 VCYGSGSE
+554 VCYGSGSM

>member
-1 MNQQKLRSATSWV
+1 
-14 QEGDVN
+14 
-20 RKFTNPMT
+20 MT

-40 ECNIRGLKIGG
+40 ECKSRGLSVGG
-51 KKADLVARL
+51 KKADLVSRIEEHAI
-60 GDYSTQNDVLEA
+60 SNDSLEA
-72 EIADDFEPSGGEGI
+72 AITEDSAMQSGRSMIGR
-86 VERIKQLPVSILA
+86 VKQLPVSVLA
-99 VIGIMLIGTMGGAV
+99 VIGIMLLGTMGGAL
-113 LYGEDLVEWI
+113 LYGDDVIEWI

-128 YQLIEFDSTSAR
+128 YQLIEFDATSAR
-140 GYAQSLV
+140 GFAQSLV

-168 EFIKANFS
+168 DFIKANFT
-176 SMGIPSTI
+176 SMGIPSTL

-194 DEEPELGICQAG
+194 DDEPELGICHAG
-206 DVGETFPAFACGATD
+206 DVGQTLPAFACGATD
-221 INADFI
+221 VNADFI
-227 NFEHRSDFVLQGY
+227 TFEHRSDFVLQGY

-254 VDLGTGNETAD
+254 VDLGTGNESAD
-265 WTSGAGAVVLIHMT
+265 WATGAGSVVLVHMT
-279 EETESNTALFKRAS
+279 QDTESNTALFKRAS

-314 GDCVPY
+314 GDCIPY
-320 FKTVDISAIDNI
+320 FKSVDISAIDNI

-343 SVGQT
+343 SVGQVI
-348 LIDNVINQDGR
+348 IDNVINQDGR

-368 AGEATVKVPCGIIQG
+368 AGEATIKVPCGIIQG
-383 ESDSLIIIGAHHDT
+383 ESDSMIIIGAHHDT
-397 VYMAQG
+397 VYMSQG

-419 QFGLIESQMG
+419 QFGLIESQLG
-429 KPKHTIYFCT
+429 TPKHTIYFCT

-453 VDKHRNNLYENLRL
+453 VDKHRNNLYDNLRL

-480 NSGVTLVGNDKS
+480 NSGVTLFGNHNTDVS
-492 EVNHIRGISKKF
+492 HIRGISEKF
-504 QQQYPELADRYNI
+504 KQEYPELADRYNI
-517 EVRKLANTEMP
+517 QVRKLDDTEMP
-528 NNSDHAPF
+528 YNSDHAPF

-554 VCYGSGSE
+554 VCYGSGSM

>member
-1 MNQQKLRSATSWV
+1 
-14 QEGDVN
+14 
-20 RKFTNPMT
+20 MT

-40 ECNIRGLKIGG
+40 ECKSRGLSVGG
-51 KKADLVARL
+51 KKADLVSRIEEHAI
-60 GDYSTQNDVLEA
+60 SNDSLEA
-72 EIADDFEPSGGEGI
+72 AITEDSVMQSGRSMIGR
-86 VERIKQLPVSILA
+86 VKQLPVSVLA
-99 VIGIMLIGTMGGAV
+99 VIGIMLLGTMGGAL
-113 LYGEDLVEWI
+113 LYGDDVIEWI

-128 YQLIEFDSTSAR
+128 YQLIEFDAMSAR

-168 EFIKANFS
+168 DFIKANFT
-176 SMGIPSTI
+176 SMGIPSTL

-194 DEEPELGICQAG
+194 DDEPELGICHAG
-206 DVGETFPAFACGATD
+206 DVGQTLPAFACGATD
-221 INADFI
+221 VNADFI
-227 NFEHRSDFVLQGY
+227 TFEHRSDFVLQGY

-254 VDLGTGNETAD
+254 VDLGIGNESAD
-265 WTSGAGAVVLIHMT
+265 WATGAGSVVLVHMT
-279 EETESNTALFKRAS
+279 QDTESNTALFKRAS

-314 GDCVPY
+314 GDCIPY
-320 FKTVDISAIDNI
+320 FKSVDISAIDNI

-343 SVGQT
+343 SVGQVI
-348 LIDNVINQDGR
+348 IDNVINQDGR

-368 AGEATVKVPCGIIQG
+368 AGEATIKVPCGIIQG
-383 ESDSLIIIGAHHDT
+383 ESDSMIIIGAHHDT
-397 VYMAQG
+397 VYMSQG

-419 QFGLIESQMG
+419 QFGLIESQLG
-429 KPKHTIYFCT
+429 TPKHTIYFCT

-453 VDKHRNNLYENLRL
+453 VDKHRNNLYDNLRL

-480 NSGVTLVGNDKS
+480 NSGVTLFGNHNTDVS
-492 EVNHIRGISKKF
+492 HIRGISEKF
-504 QQQYPELADRYNI
+504 KQEYPELADRYNI
-517 EVRKLANTEMP
+517 QVRKLDDTEMP
-528 NNSDHAPF
+528 YNSDHAPF
-536 VYNIDEDD
+536 VYNIDEDE
-544 SDGKQYGRAV
+544 SDGKQYGKAV
-554 VCYGSGSE
+554 VCYGSGSM

>member
-1 MNQQKLRSATSWV
+1 
-14 QEGDVN
+14 
-20 RKFTNPMT
+20 MT

-40 ECNIRGLKIGG
+40 ECKSRGLSVGG
-51 KKADLVARL
+51 KKADLVSRIEEHAI
-60 GDYSTQNDVLEA
+60 SNDFLEA
-72 EIADDFEPSGGEGI
+72 EITEDSAMQSGRSMIGR
-86 VERIKQLPVSILA
+86 VKQLPVSVLA
-99 VIGIMLIGTMGGAV
+99 VIGIMLLGTMGGAL
-113 LYGEDLVEWI
+113 LYGDDVIEWI

-128 YQLIEFDSTSAR
+128 YQLIEFDAMSAR

-168 EFIKANFS
+168 DFIKANFT
-176 SMGIPSTI
+176 SMGIPSTL

-194 DEEPELGICQAG
+194 DDEPELGICHAG
-206 DVGETFPAFACGATD
+206 DVGQTLPAFACGATD
-221 INADFI
+221 VNADFI
-227 NFEHRSDFVLQGY
+227 TFEHRSDFVLQGY

-254 VDLGTGNETAD
+254 VDLGIGNESAD
-265 WTSGAGAVVLIHMT
+265 WATGAGSVVLVHMT
-279 EETESNTALFKRAS
+279 QDTESNTALFKRAS

-314 GDCVPY
+314 GDCIPY
-320 FKTVDISAIDNI
+320 FKSVDISAIDNI

-343 SVGQT
+343 SVGQVI
-348 LIDNVINQDGR
+348 IDNVINQDGR

-368 AGEATVKVPCGIIQG
+368 AGEATIKVPCGIIQG
-383 ESDSLIIIGAHHDT
+383 ESDSMIIIGAHHDT
-397 VYMAQG
+397 VYMSQG

-419 QFGLIESQMG
+419 QFGLIESQLG
-429 KPKHTIYFCT
+429 TPKHTIYFCT

-453 VDKHRNNLYENLRL
+453 VDKHRNNLYDNLRL

-480 NSGVTLVGNDKS
+480 NSGVTLFGNHNTDVS
-492 EVNHIRGISKKF
+492 HIRGISEKF
-504 QQQYPELADRYNI
+504 KQEYPELADRYNI
-517 EVRKLANTEMP
+517 QVRKLDDTEMP
-528 NNSDHAPF
+528 YNSDHAPF

-544 SDGKQYGRAV
+544 SDGQQYGRAV
-554 VCYGSGSE
+554 VCYGSGSM

>member
-1 MNQQKLRSATSWV
+1 
-14 QEGDVN
+14 
-20 RKFTNPMT
+20 MT

-40 ECNIRGLKIGG
+40 ECKSRGLSVGG
-51 KKADLVARL
+51 KKADLVSRIEEHAI
-60 GDYSTQNDVLEA
+60 SNDFLEA
-72 EIADDFEPSGGEGI
+72 EITEDSAMQNGRSMIGR
-86 VERIKQLPVSILA
+86 VKQLPVSVLA
-99 VIGIMLIGTMGGAV
+99 VIGITLLGTMGGAL
-113 LYGEDLVEWI
+113 LYGDDVIEWI

-128 YQLIEFDSTSAR
+128 YQLIEFDTTSAR

-168 EFIKANFS
+168 DFIKANFT
-176 SMGIPSTI
+176 SMGIPSTL

-194 DEEPELGICQAG
+194 DDEPELGICHAG
-206 DVGETFPAFACGATD
+206 DVGQTLPAFACGATD
-221 INADFI
+221 VNADFI
-227 NFEHRSDFVLQGY
+227 TFEHRSDFVLQGY

-254 VDLGTGNETAD
+254 VDLGTGNESAD
-265 WTSGAGAVVLIHMT
+265 WATGAGSVVLVHMT
-279 EETESNTALFKRAS
+279 QDTESNTALFKRAS

-314 GDCVPY
+314 GDCIPY
-320 FKTVDISAIDNI
+320 FKSVDISAIDNI

-343 SVGQT
+343 SVGQVI
-348 LIDNVINQDGR
+348 IDNVINQDGR

-368 AGEATVKVPCGIIQG
+368 AGEATIKVPCGIIQG
-383 ESDSLIIIGAHHDT
+383 ESDSMIIIGAHHDT
-397 VYMAQG
+397 VYMSQG

-419 QFGLIESQMG
+419 QFGLIESQLG
-429 KPKHTIYFCT
+429 TPKHTIYFCT

-453 VDKHRNNLYENLRL
+453 VDKHRNNLYDNLRL

-480 NSGVTLVGNDKS
+480 NSGVTLFGNHNTDVS
-492 EVNHIRGISKKF
+492 HIRGISEKF
-504 QQQYPELADRYNI
+504 KQEYPELADRYNI
-517 EVRKLANTEMP
+517 QVRKLDDTEMP
-528 NNSDHAPF
+528 YNSDHAPF

-544 SDGKQYGRAV
+544 SDGQQYGRAV
-554 VCYGSGSE
+554 VCYGSGSM

>member
-1 MNQQKLRSATSWV
+1 MNFRY
-14 QEGDVN
+14 
-20 RKFTNPMT
+20 PMT

-40 ECNIRGLKIGG
+40 ECKSRELSVGG

-60 GDYSTQNDVLEA
+60 EEHTIPNDVLDA
-72 EIADDFEPSGGEGI
+72 EIADDSSPPNARSILGR
-86 VERIKQLPVSILA
+86 VKQLPVSVLA
-99 VIGIMLIGTMGGAV
+99 VIGIMLIGTMGGAL
-113 LYGEDLVEWI
+113 LYGDDVIEWI

-128 YQLIEFDSTSAR
+128 YQLIEFDPTSAR

-168 EFIKANFS
+168 DFIKANFT

-194 DEEPELGICQAG
+194 DDEPELGICHAG
-206 DVGETFPAFACGATD
+206 DVGQTLPAFACGATD
-221 INADFI
+221 VNADFI

-254 VDLGTGNETAD
+254 VDLGTGNESAD
-265 WTSGAGAVVLIHMT
+265 WNTGAGSVVLIHMT

-300 ILINERQNCDDLVS
+300 ILINERQNCDELVS
-314 GDCVPY
+314 GDCIPY
-320 FKTVDISAIDNI
+320 FKSVDISAIDNI
-332 PINMGFIMVSQ
+332 PIDMGFIMVSQ

-348 LIDNVINQDGR
+348 IIDNVINQDGR

-429 KPKHTIYFCT
+429 TPKHTIYFCT

-480 NSGVTLVGNDKS
+480 NSGVTLFGNHNTDVS
-492 EVNHIRGISKKF
+492 HIRGISEKF
-504 QQQYPELADRYNI
+504 KQQYPDLADRYNI
-517 EVRKLANTEMP
+517 QVRKLDDTDMP
-528 NNSDHAPF
+528 YNSDHAPF
-536 VYNIDEDD
+536 VYNIDEDE

-554 VCYGSGSE
+554 VCYGSGST

>member
-1 MNQQKLRSATSWV
+1 
-14 QEGDVN
+14 
-20 RKFTNPMT
+20 MT
-28 NWESLT
+28 NWDSRT

-40 ECNIRGLKIGG
+40 ECKKRGLASGG
-51 KKADLVARL
+51 KKAELAARL
-60 GDYSTQNDVLEA
+60 EDYSTEDAVLDA
-72 EIADDFEPSGGEGI
+72 EMVDDSVSFSTQLI
-86 VERIKQLPVSILA
+86 IQRAKQLPVSVLA
-99 VIGIMLIGTMGGAV
+99 VIGIVLIGTMGGAV
-113 LYGEDLVEWI
+113 LYGDDLIDWI

-140 GYAQSLV
+140 GFAQSLV

-161 IEEHNTA
+161 VEEHNTA
-168 EFIKANFS
+168 EFIKSNFTT
-176 SMGIPSTI
+176 MGIPSTV

-194 DEEPELGICQAG
+194 DEEPELGICHAG
-206 DVGETFPAFACGATD
+206 DVGQTFPAFACGATD
-221 INADFI
+221 VNADFI
-227 NFEHRSDFVLQGY
+227 NFNHRSDFVLQGY
-240 SGSSFIRY
+240 SGSAFIRY
-248 VDDIDV
+248 VDNIDV
-254 VDLGTGNETAD
+254 IDLGTGNESAD
-265 WTSGAGAVVLIHMT
+265 WASAAGAVVLIHMT
-279 EETESNTALFKRAS
+279 DETESNTPLFKRAS

-320 FKTVDISAIDNI
+320 FKSVDISSIDNI
-332 PINMGFIMVSQ
+332 PIDMGFIMVSK

-348 LIDNVINQDGR
+348 IIDNVINQDGR
-359 LQFMTYVEN
+359 LQFLTYVEN

-383 ESDSLIIIGAHHDT
+383 ESNSLIIIGAHHDT

-403 AVDDSSGTA
+403 AVDDTSGTA

-429 KPKHTIYFCT
+429 TPKHTIYFCT

-480 NSGVTLVGNDKS
+480 NSGVTLFGNHNTD
-492 EVNHIRGISKKF
+492 VNHIRGISEKF
-504 QQQYPELADRYNI
+504 KQQYPELADRYNI
-517 EVRKLANTEMP
+517 EVRKLGNTDMP
-528 NNSDHAPF
+528 YNSDHAPF
-536 VYNIDEDD
+536 VYNIDEDEA
-544 SDGKQYGRAV
+544 DGKQYGRAV
-554 VCYGSGSE
+554 VCYGSGSS

>member
-1 MNQQKLRSATSWV
+1 
-14 QEGDVN
+14 
-20 RKFTNPMT
+20 MT

-40 ECNIRGLKIGG
+40 ECKSRGLSVGG
-51 KKADLVARL
+51 KKADLVSRIEEHAI
-60 GDYSTQNDVLEA
+60 SNDFLEA
-72 EIADDFEPSGGEGI
+72 EITEDSAMQSGRSMIGR
-86 VERIKQLPVSILA
+86 VKQLPVSVLA
-99 VIGIMLIGTMGGAV
+99 VIGIMLLGTMGGAL
-113 LYGEDLVEWI
+113 LYGDDVIEWI

-128 YQLIEFDSTSAR
+128 YQLIEFDATSAR

-168 EFIKANFS
+168 DFIKANFT
-176 SMGIPSTI
+176 SMGIPSTL

-194 DEEPELGICQAG
+194 DDEPELGICHAG
-206 DVGETFPAFACGATD
+206 DIGQTLPAFACGATD
-221 INADFI
+221 VNADFI
-227 NFEHRSDFVLQGY
+227 TFEHRSDFVLQGY

-254 VDLGTGNETAD
+254 VDLGTGNESAD
-265 WTSGAGAVVLIHMT
+265 WATGAGSVVLVHMT
-279 EETESNTALFKRAS
+279 QDTESNTALFKRAS

-314 GDCVPY
+314 GDCIPY
-320 FKTVDISAIDNI
+320 FKSVDISAIDNI

-343 SVGQT
+343 SVGQVI
-348 LIDNVINQDGR
+348 IDNVINQDGR

-368 AGEATVKVPCGIIQG
+368 AGEATIKVPCGIIQG
-383 ESDSLIIIGAHHDT
+383 ESDSMIIIGAHHDT
-397 VYMAQG
+397 VYMSQG

-419 QFGLIESQMG
+419 QFGLIESQLG
-429 KPKHTIYFCT
+429 TPKHTIYFCT

-453 VDKHRNNLYENLRL
+453 VDKHRNNLYDNLRL

-480 NSGVTLVGNDKS
+480 NSGVTLFGNHNTDVS
-492 EVNHIRGISKKF
+492 HIRGISEKF
-504 QQQYPELADRYNI
+504 KQEYPELADRYNI
-517 EVRKLANTEMP
+517 QVRKLDDTEMP
-528 NNSDHAPF
+528 YNSDHAPF
-536 VYNIDEDD
+536 VYNIDEDN

-554 VCYGSGSE
+554 VCYGSGSI

-575 EESLAVSGII
+575 EESLTVSGII

>member
-1 MNQQKLRSATSWV
+1 
-14 QEGDVN
+14 
-20 RKFTNPMT
+20 MT

-34 VAQLKE
+34 VAQLKQ
-40 ECNIRGLKIGG
+40 ECKSRGLSVGG
-51 KKADLVARL
+51 KKTDLVARL
-60 GDYSTQNDVLEA
+60 EEHTIPNDLLDA
-72 EIADDFEPSGGEGI
+72 EIADDSSPHNTRSILGR
-86 VERIKQLPVSILA
+86 VKQLPVSVLA
-99 VIGIMLIGTMGGAV
+99 VIGIMLIGTMGGGL
-113 LYGEDLVEWI
+113 LYGDDVIDWI

-128 YQLIEFDSTSAR
+128 YQLIEFDPTSAR

-147 DLGHPEWE
+147 NLGHPEWE

-168 EFIKANFS
+168 DFIKANFT

-194 DEEPELGICQAG
+194 DDEPELGICHAG
-206 DVGETFPAFACGATD
+206 DVGQTLPAFACGATD
-221 INADFI
+221 VNADFI

-254 VDLGTGNETAD
+254 VDLGTGNESAD
-265 WTSGAGAVVLIHMT
+265 WNTGAGSVVLIHMT

-300 ILINERQNCDDLVS
+300 ILINERQNCDELVS
-314 GDCVPY
+314 GDCIPY
-320 FKTVDISAIDNI
+320 FKSVDISTINNI
-332 PINMGFIMVSQ
+332 PIDMGFIMVSQ
-343 SVGQT
+343 SVGEII
-348 LIDNVINQDGR
+348 IDNVINQDGR

-429 KPKHTIYFCT
+429 TPKHTIYFCT
-439 WGGEEEGLFGSTAW
+439 WGGEEEGLFGSSAW
-453 VDKHRNNLYENLRL
+453 VTKHRNNLYENLRL

-480 NSGVTLVGNDKS
+480 NSGVTLFGNHNTDVS
-492 EVNHIRGISKKF
+492 HIRGISEKF
-504 QQQYPELADRYNI
+504 KQQYPDLANRYKI
-517 EVRKLANTEMP
+517 QVRKLDDTDMP
-528 NNSDHAPF
+528 YNSDHAPF
-536 VYNIDEDD
+536 VYNIDEDE

-554 VCYGSGSE
+554 VCYGSGSM

>member
-1 MNQQKLRSATSWV
+1 
-14 QEGDVN
+14 
-20 RKFTNPMT
+20 MT

-40 ECNIRGLKIGG
+40 ECKKRGLASGG
-51 KKADLVARL
+51 KKAELVARL
-60 GDYSTQNDVLEA
+60 EDYSTEDAVLDA
-72 EIADDFEPSGGEGI
+72 EMVDDSVSFSAQLI
-86 VERIKQLPVSILA
+86 IQRAKQLPVSVLA
-99 VIGIMLIGTMGGAV
+99 VIGIVLIGTMGGAV
-113 LYGEDLVEWI
+113 LYGDDVIDWI

-140 GYAQSLV
+140 GFAQSLV

-161 IEEHNTA
+161 VEEHNTA
-168 EFIKANFS
+168 EFIKSNFTT
-176 SMGIPSTI
+176 MGIPSTV

-194 DEEPELGICQAG
+194 DEEPELGICHAG
-206 DVGETFPAFACGATD
+206 DVGQTFPAFACGATD
-221 INADFI
+221 VNADFI
-227 NFEHRSDFVLQGY
+227 NFNHRSDFVLQGY
-240 SGSSFIRY
+240 SGSAFIRY
-248 VDDIDV
+248 VDNIDV
-254 VDLGTGNETAD
+254 IDLGTGNESAD
-265 WTSGAGAVVLIHMT
+265 WASAAGAVVLIHMT
-279 EETESNTALFKRAS
+279 DETESNTPLFKRAS

-320 FKTVDISAIDNI
+320 FKSVDISSIDNI
-332 PINMGFIMVSQ
+332 PIDMGFIMVSK

-348 LIDNVINQDGR
+348 IIDNVINQDGR
-359 LQFMTYVEN
+359 LQFLTYVEN

-403 AVDDSSGTA
+403 AVDDTSGTA

-429 KPKHTIYFCT
+429 TPKHTIYFCT

-480 NSGVTLVGNDKS
+480 NSGVTLFGNHNTD
-492 EVNHIRGISKKF
+492 VNHIRGISEKF
-504 QQQYPELADRYNI
+504 KQQYPELADQYNI
-517 EVRKLANTEMP
+517 EVRKLGNTDMP
-528 NNSDHAPF
+528 YNSDHAPF
-536 VYNIDEDD
+536 VYNIDENEA
-544 SDGKQYGRAV
+544 DGKQYGRAV
-554 VCYGSGSE
+554 VCYGSGSS

>member
-1 MNQQKLRSATSWV
+1 
-14 QEGDVN
+14 
-20 RKFTNPMT
+20 MT

-40 ECNIRGLKIGG
+40 ECKSRGLSVGG
-51 KKADLVARL
+51 KKADLVSRIEEHAI
-60 GDYSTQNDVLEA
+60 SNDFLEA
-72 EIADDFEPSGGEGI
+72 EITEDSAMQSGRSMIG
-86 VERIKQLPVSILA
+86 RFKQLPVSVLA
-99 VIGIMLIGTMGGAV
+99 VIGIMLLGTMGGAL
-113 LYGEDLVEWI
+113 LYGDDVIEWI

-128 YQLIEFDSTSAR
+128 YQLIEFDATSAR

-168 EFIKANFS
+168 DFIKANFT
-176 SMGIPSTI
+176 SMGIPSTL

-194 DEEPELGICQAG
+194 DDEPELGICHAG
-206 DVGETFPAFACGATD
+206 DIGQTLPAFACGATD
-221 INADFI
+221 VNADFI
-227 NFEHRSDFVLQGY
+227 TFEHRSDFVLQGY

-254 VDLGTGNETAD
+254 VDLGTGNESAD
-265 WTSGAGAVVLIHMT
+265 WATGAGSVVLVHMT
-279 EETESNTALFKRAS
+279 QDTESNTALFKRAS

-314 GDCVPY
+314 GDCIPY
-320 FKTVDISAIDNI
+320 FKSVDISAIDNI

-343 SVGQT
+343 SVGQVI
-348 LIDNVINQDGR
+348 IDNVINQDGR

-368 AGEATVKVPCGIIQG
+368 AGEATIKVPCGIIQG
-383 ESDSLIIIGAHHDT
+383 ESDSMIIIGAHHDT
-397 VYMAQG
+397 VYMSQG

-419 QFGLIESQMG
+419 QFGFIESQLG
-429 KPKHTIYFCT
+429 TPKHTIYFCT

-453 VDKHRNNLYENLRL
+453 VDKHRNNLYDNLRL

-480 NSGVTLVGNDKS
+480 NSGVTLFGNHNTDVS
-492 EVNHIRGISKKF
+492 HIRGISEKF
-504 QQQYPELADRYNI
+504 KQEYPELADRYNI
-517 EVRKLANTEMP
+517 QVRKLDDTEMP
-528 NNSDHAPF
+528 YNSDHAPF
-536 VYNIDEDD
+536 VYNIDEDN

-554 VCYGSGSE
+554 VCYGSGSM

>member
-1 MNQQKLRSATSWV
+1 
-14 QEGDVN
+14 
-20 RKFTNPMT
+20 MT

-34 VAQLKE
+34 VAQLKQ
-40 ECNIRGLKIGG
+40 ECKSRGLSVGG
-51 KKADLVARL
+51 KKTDLVARL
-60 GDYSTQNDVLEA
+60 EEHTIPNDVLDA
-72 EIADDFEPSGGEGI
+72 EIADDSSPHNTRSILGR
-86 VERIKQLPVSILA
+86 VKQLPVSVLA
-99 VIGIMLIGTMGGAV
+99 VIGIMLIGTMGGGL
-113 LYGEDLVEWI
+113 LYGDDVIDWI

-128 YQLIEFDSTSAR
+128 YQLIEFDPTSAR

-147 DLGHPEWE
+147 NLGHPEWE

-168 EFIKANFS
+168 DFIKANFT

-194 DEEPELGICQAG
+194 DDEPELGICHAG
-206 DVGETFPAFACGATD
+206 DVGQTLPAFACGATD
-221 INADFI
+221 VNADFI

-248 VDDIDV
+248 VDDVDV
-254 VDLGTGNETAD
+254 VDLGTGNESAD
-265 WTSGAGAVVLIHMT
+265 WNTGAGSVVLIHMT

-300 ILINERQNCDDLVS
+300 ILINERQNCDELVS
-314 GDCVPY
+314 GDCIPY
-320 FKTVDISAIDNI
+320 FKSVDISTINNI
-332 PINMGFIMVSQ
+332 PIDMGFIMVSQ
-343 SVGQT
+343 SVGEII
-348 LIDNVINQDGR
+348 IDNVINQDGR

-429 KPKHTIYFCT
+429 TPKHTIYFCT
-439 WGGEEEGLFGSTAW
+439 WGGEEEGLFGSSAW
-453 VDKHRNNLYENLRL
+453 VTKHRNNLYENLRL

-480 NSGVTLVGNDKS
+480 NSGVTLFGNHNTDVS
-492 EVNHIRGISKKF
+492 HIRGISEKF
-504 QQQYPELADRYNI
+504 KQQYPDLANRYNI
-517 EVRKLANTEMP
+517 QVRKLDDTDMP
-528 NNSDHAPF
+528 YNSDHAPF
-536 VYNIDEDD
+536 VYNIDEDE

-554 VCYGSGSE
+554 VCYGSGST

>member
-1 MNQQKLRSATSWV
+1 
-14 QEGDVN
+14 
-20 RKFTNPMT
+20 MT

-40 ECNIRGLKIGG
+40 ECKSRGLSVGG
-51 KKADLVARL
+51 KKADLVSRIEEHAI
-60 GDYSTQNDVLEA
+60 SNDFLEA
-72 EIADDFEPSGGEGI
+72 EITEDSAMQSGRSMIGR
-86 VERIKQLPVSILA
+86 VKQLPVSVLA
-99 VIGIMLIGTMGGAV
+99 VIGIMLLGTMGGAL
-113 LYGEDLVEWI
+113 LYGDDVIEWI

-128 YQLIEFDSTSAR
+128 YQLIEFDAMSAR

-168 EFIKANFS
+168 DFIKANFT
-176 SMGIPSTI
+176 SMGIPSTL

-194 DEEPELGICQAG
+194 DDEPELGICHAG
-206 DVGETFPAFACGATD
+206 DVGQTLPAFACGATD
-221 INADFI
+221 VNADFI
-227 NFEHRSDFVLQGY
+227 TFEHRSDFVLQGY

-254 VDLGTGNETAD
+254 VDLGIGNESAD
-265 WTSGAGAVVLIHMT
+265 WATGAGSVVLVHMT
-279 EETESNTALFKRAS
+279 QDTESNTALFKRAS

-314 GDCVPY
+314 GDCIPY
-320 FKTVDISAIDNI
+320 FKSVDISAIDNI

-343 SVGQT
+343 SVGQVI
-348 LIDNVINQDGR
+348 IDNVINQDGR

-368 AGEATVKVPCGIIQG
+368 AGEATIKVPCGIIQG
-383 ESDSLIIIGAHHDT
+383 ESDSMIIIGAHHDT
-397 VYMAQG
+397 VYMSQG

-419 QFGLIESQMG
+419 QFGLIESQLG
-429 KPKHTIYFCT
+429 TPKHTIYFCT

-453 VDKHRNNLYENLRL
+453 VDKHRNNLYDNLRL

-480 NSGVTLVGNDKS
+480 NSGVTLFGNHNTDVS
-492 EVNHIRGISKKF
+492 HIRGISEKF
-504 QQQYPELADRYNI
+504 KQEYPELADRYNI
-517 EVRKLANTEMP
+517 QVRKLDDKEMP
-528 NNSDHAPF
+528 YNSDHAPF

-554 VCYGSGSE
+554 VCYGSGSM